1 MTVGRVET
9 PLPSTAPGFIH
20 VTIDSSGSYKDVP
33 VDQLYSF
40 RLDPHVSWTG
50 DSGSSVQ
57 VAPVGRRDS
66 VPSYIFLF
74 WAFVLNSISIFL
86 SLQMIGRIPPPAQPF
101 LAQFEGMA
109 TKHGKLTDI
118 CTY

>member
-20 VTIDSSGSYKDVP
+20 VTLDSSGSCKDVP

-66 VPSYIFLF
+66 VPSYFFLF
-74 WAFVLNSISIFL
+74 WPFVLNSISIFL

-109 TKHGKLTDI
+109 TNTAN
-118 CTY
+118 

>member
-1 MTVGRVET
+1 MTGSASRGLNPGPIPVGTLVGVKRSDGRVTVGRVET

-20 VTIDSSGSYKDVP
+20 VTLDSSGSYKDVP

-66 VPSYIFLF
+66 VPSYF
-74 WAFVLNSISIFL
+74 FVL
-86 SLQMIGRIPPPAQPF
+86 A
-101 LAQFEGMA
+101 
-109 TKHGKLTDI
+109 I
-118 CTY
+118 CP